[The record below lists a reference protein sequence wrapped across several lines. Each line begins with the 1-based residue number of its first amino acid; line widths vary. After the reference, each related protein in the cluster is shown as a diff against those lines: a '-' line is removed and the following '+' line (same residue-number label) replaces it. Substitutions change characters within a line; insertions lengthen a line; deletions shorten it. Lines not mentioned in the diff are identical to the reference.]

1 MTEEN
6 PYVAKS
12 LSHSSMPKR
21 ARWLRRFAVL
31 NGFLIAVP
39 LAIVGML
46 YLALTWDT
54 PKASWQLSGSSGSLG
69 LDTVIVLSAYFVVP
83 NLVLSSSFSG
93 LGARKIG
100 HEFGE
105 IVTGTNTMD
114 S

>member
-1 MTEEN
+1 LPLSFSLTGLLSQMTEEN

-46 YLALTWDT
+46 YLALTWNT

-69 LDTVIVLSAYFVVP
+69 LGTVVVLSAYFVVP
-83 NLVLSSSFSG
+83 NLFLSSCFFW
-93 LGARKIG
+93 ARRSK
-100 HEFGE
+100 
-105 IVTGTNTMD
+105 D
-114 S
+114 RP